1 MTSREYLQHVWMV
14 DARVHE
20 LEMEAKTIEENIT
33 SFVMRICSAMMK
45 KENMT
50 KPMVMTYI
58 KALPILSPTED
69 KPSNSVLQTL
79 KPLSSNLLGSM
90 TSPFTGTLAAV
101 RPAY

>member
-1 MTSREYLQHVWMV
+1 ML
-14 DARVHE
+14 
-20 LEMEAKTIEENIT
+20 AKILNSI
-33 SFVMRICSAMMK
+33 FVIRICSAMIK

-50 KPMVMTYI
+50 NPMVMTYI